1 MGELQRLMVLKKAAA
16 QRIAASES
24 KGAGGGAGGSAG
36 EGGLG
41 GAGDLAAGGGL
52 PVQELTQDQLIGQGR
67 RAMDEADASLERS
80 KKVVETTINIGA
92 ETAAALQG
100 QTKKMEAVVNELDE
114 IEFTLKKA
122 KTLLRDLGRALATD
136 RCIACFMMLVVLGV
150 VAIIVL
156 KVTKK
161 DNDMIQIPGEEK
173 VAEVADEL
181 AGKGRRLLAHLMRG
195 AGRE

>member
-1 MGELQRLMVLKKAAA
+1 MPAPH
-16 QRIAASES
+16 
-24 KGAGGGAGGSAG
+24 
-36 EGGLG
+36 GLG
-41 GAGDLAAGGGL
+41 GAAALEAVGGL
-52 PVQELTQDQLIGQGR
+52 PVQEMTQDQLIGQGR

-100 QTKKMEAVVNELDE
+100 QTRKMEAVVNELDE

-161 DNDMIQIPGEEK
+161 DNDMIQVPGEEK
-173 VAEVADEL
+173 VAEVAEEI
-181 AGKGRRLLAHLMRG
+181 AGKGRRLLARLVAASLG
-195 AGRE
+195 EGR